1 MKEKYDVIG
10 MSCSA
15 CSAHI
20 DKAIRN
26 VDGVQDVNVNLLNNS
41 MVVDYDD
48 QKVNPK
54 LIMKTV
60 EDAGYKAVL
69 PEQTTVSQKQDNP
82 LKQKKKSL
90 ILSFVF
96 LIPLFYISM
105 GHMMHMPLPS
115 FLLGKENM
123 MVFALTQL
131 FLTLPILY
139 INRGYFERGWKAL
152 MNRSPNMDTLIAI
165 GSFAATIYSI
175 YAIFMMGYDLGHGYM
190 DDAHHYMMQLYF
202 ESAGMILALI
212 SLGKYLEA
220 RSKKKTSE
228 AIEKLMNLRPTNAII
243 LQDGQEVI
251 VPIEQ
256 VQVGDIVVVKSGQ
269 SIPVDGDIIQGSLSV
284 DESMITG
291 ESLPV
296 DKSVGDKVIGA
307 TMNVNGYVQVRV
319 THTSEE
325 TVLSQIISLVE
336 DASSSKAPIAKLA
349 DKISGIFVPVVM
361 SIAFVTFIAW
371 LVLGESFHFALT
383 CAISVLV
390 ISCPCA
396 LGLATP
402 TAIMVGTGKG
412 AQLGILIKSAENLE
426 TLSQADTIV
435 LDKTGTMTQGKPQV
449 TEVIPIDISE
459 DELLKLAASIETA
472 SEHPLAK
479 SIVQYVQEK
488 QLDYTSV
495 DSFEMIQG
503 QGLKG
508 VFNGDELL
516 SGNKRLM
523 NAHEIDLSKIQEISQ
538 ELASAGKTPLYYAY
552 QGRLIGMIVVSDVLK
567 ETTVSAI
574 EQLKSMNLEIYM
586 LTGDNAVTAKAIGN
600 RLNIQTIAE
609 VLPQDKEEHIRH
621 LQEKGHKVVMVGDGI
636 NDAPALMRADVG
648 IAMTSGTDIAMDSAD
663 LVLMKNDL
671 KDVVT
676 SIELSHAVL
685 KNIKENL
692 FWAFFYNV
700 IGIPIAAGVFYYAF
714 GWLLDPMFGAAA
726 MSLSSVFVVSNALRL
741 KWFQPR
747 RMKVK
752 HNEEKKVEDKKMKK
766 MIIEGMMCMNCQRH
780 VDKALNSID
789 GVQARVDLENH
800 CAYVEFNKDVSDD
813 VLKQA
818 VEEAGYTVKGFESC
832 KLIKNK

>member
-48 QKVNPK
+48 QKVNPD

-69 PEQTTVSQKQDNP
+69 PKQATVSQKQENP

-105 GHMMHMPLPS
+105 GHMMNMPLPS
-115 FLLGKENM
+115 ILLGKENM

-139 INRGYFERGWKAL
+139 INRGYYKRGLKAL
-152 MNRSPNMDTLIAI
+152 MNKSPNMDTLIAI
-165 GSFAATIYSI
+165 GSFAAVIYSI
-175 YAIFMMGYDLGHGYM
+175 YAIFMMGYDLGHGYI

-202 ESAGMILALI
+202 ESAGMILTLI

-220 RSKKKTSE
+220 CSKKKTSE
-228 AIEKLMNLRPTNAII
+228 AIEKLMNLRPAHATI
-243 LQDGQEVI
+243 LQDGQEMI

-296 DKSVGDKVIGA
+296 DKTVDDKVIGA
-307 TMNVNGYVQVRV
+307 TMNVNGYIQIKV

-325 TVLSQIISLVE
+325 TVLSQIINLVE
-336 DASSSKAPIAKLA
+336 DASSSKSPIAKLA

-361 SIAFVTFIAW
+361 SIAFITFIAW

-402 TAIMVGTGKG
+402 TAIMVGTGKS

-426 TLSQADTIV
+426 ILSQADTVV

-449 TEVIPIDISE
+449 TEVIPIDVSE
-459 DELLKLAASIETA
+459 DELLKFAASIETS

-479 SIVQYVQEK
+479 SIVRYVQEK

-508 VFNGDELL
+508 VFNGHELL

-523 NAHEIDLSKIQEISQ
+523 SDHDIDLSSVQSISQ
-538 ELASAGKTPLYYAY
+538 KLASVGKTPLYYAY
-552 QGRLIGMIVVSDVLK
+552 QGHLIGMIVVSDVLK
-567 ETTVSAI
+567 DTTVEAI
-574 EQLKSMNLEIYM
+574 EQLKSMNLDIYM
-586 LTGDNAVTAKAIGN
+586 LTGDNAITAKAIGN

-609 VLPQDKEEHIRH
+609 VLPQDKEKHIRD
-621 LQEKGHKVVMVGDGI
+621 LQDKGHKVVMVGDGI

-700 IGIPIAAGVFYYAF
+700 IGIPVAAGVFYYAF

-741 KWFQPR
+741 KWFQPHQI
-747 RMKVK
+747 KVQ
-752 HNEEKKVEDKKMKK
+752 HNEEKKVEEKKMKK
-766 MIIEGMMCMNCQRH
+766 MNIEGMMCINCQRH
-780 VDKALNSID
+780 VDKALNAIE

-800 CAYVEFNKDVSDD
+800 CAYIELSKEVSDV

-818 VEEAGYTVKGFESC
+818 VEEAGYTVKGFE
-832 KLIKNK
+832 

>member
-48 QKVNPK
+48 QKVNPD

-69 PEQTTVSQKQDNP
+69 PKQATVSQKQENP

-96 LIPLFYISM
+96 LTPLFYISM
-105 GHMMHMPLPS
+105 GHMMNMPLPS
-115 FLLGKENM
+115 ILLGKENM

-139 INRGYFERGWKAL
+139 INREYYKRGLKAL
-152 MNRSPNMDTLIAI
+152 MNKSPNMDTLIAI
-165 GSFAATIYSI
+165 GSFAAVIYSI

-202 ESAGMILALI
+202 ESAGMILTLI

-220 RSKKKTSE
+220 CSKKKTSE
-228 AIEKLMNLRPTNAII
+228 AIEKLMNLRPAHATI
-243 LQDGQEVI
+243 LQDGQEMI

-296 DKSVGDKVIGA
+296 DKTVGDKVIGA
-307 TMNVNGYVQVRV
+307 TMNVNGYIQIKV

-325 TVLSQIISLVE
+325 TVLSQIINLVE

-361 SIAFVTFIAW
+361 SIAFITFIAW

-426 TLSQADTIV
+426 ILSQADTVV

-449 TEVIPIDISE
+449 TEVIPIDVSE
-459 DELLKLAASIETA
+459 DELLKFAASIETS

-479 SIVQYVQEK
+479 SIVRYVQEK

-508 VFNGDELL
+508 VFNGHELL

-523 NAHEIDLSKIQEISQ
+523 SDHDIDLSSVQSISQ
-538 ELASAGKTPLYYAY
+538 KLASVGKTPLYYAY
-552 QGRLIGMIVVSDVLK
+552 QGHLIGMIVVSDVLK
-567 ETTVSAI
+567 DTTVEAI
-574 EQLKSMNLEIYM
+574 EQLKSMNLDIYM
-586 LTGDNAVTAKAIGN
+586 LTGDNAITAKAIGS

-609 VLPQDKEEHIRH
+609 VLPQDKEKHIRD
-621 LQEKGHKVVMVGDGI
+621 LQDKGHKVVMVGDGI

-700 IGIPIAAGVFYYAF
+700 IGIPVAAGVFYYAF

-741 KWFQPR
+741 KWFQPHQI
-747 RMKVK
+747 KVQ
-752 HNEEKKVEDKKMKK
+752 HNEEKKVEEKKMKK
-766 MIIEGMMCMNCQRH
+766 MNIEGMMCINCQRH
-780 VDKALNSID
+780 VDKALNAIE

-800 CAYVEFNKDVSDD
+800 CAYIELSKEVSDD

-818 VEEAGYTVKGFESC
+818 VEEAGYTVKGFE
-832 KLIKNK
+832 

>member
-48 QKVNPK
+48 QKVNPD

-69 PEQTTVSQKQDNP
+69 PKQATVSQKQENP

-105 GHMMHMPLPS
+105 GHMMNMPLPS
-115 FLLGKENM
+115 ILLGKENM

-139 INRGYFERGWKAL
+139 INRGYYKRGLKAL
-152 MNRSPNMDTLIAI
+152 MNKSPNMDTLIAI
-165 GSFAATIYSI
+165 GSFAAVIYSI

-190 DDAHHYMMQLYF
+190 DDAHHYMMQLYY
-202 ESAGMILALI
+202 ESAGMILTLI

-220 RSKKKTSE
+220 CSKKKTSE
-228 AIEKLMNLRPTNAII
+228 AIEKLMNLRPAHATI
-243 LQDGQEVI
+243 LQDGQEMI

-296 DKSVGDKVIGA
+296 DKTVDDKVIGA
-307 TMNVNGYVQVRV
+307 TMNVNGYIQIKV

-325 TVLSQIISLVE
+325 TVLSQIINLVE

-361 SIAFVTFIAW
+361 SIAFITFIAW

-426 TLSQADTIV
+426 ILSQADTVV

-449 TEVIPIDISE
+449 TEVIPIDVSE
-459 DELLKLAASIETA
+459 DELLKFAASIETS

-479 SIVQYVQEK
+479 TIVRYVQEK

-508 VFNGDELL
+508 VFNGHELL

-523 NAHEIDLSKIQEISQ
+523 SDHDIDLSSVQSISQ
-538 ELASAGKTPLYYAY
+538 KLASVGKTPLYYAY
-552 QGRLIGMIVVSDVLK
+552 QGHLIGMIVVSDVLK
-567 ETTVSAI
+567 DTTVEAI
-574 EQLKSMNLEIYM
+574 EQLKSMNLDIYM
-586 LTGDNAVTAKAIGN
+586 LTGDNAITAKAIGN

-609 VLPQDKEEHIRH
+609 VLPQDKEKHIRD
-621 LQEKGHKVVMVGDGI
+621 LQDKGHKVVMVGDGI

-700 IGIPIAAGVFYYAF
+700 IGIPVAAGVFYYAF

-741 KWFQPR
+741 KWFQPHQI
-747 RMKVK
+747 KVQ
-752 HNEEKKVEDKKMKK
+752 HNEEKKVEEKKMKK
-766 MIIEGMMCMNCQRH
+766 MNIEGMMCINCQRH
-780 VDKALNSID
+780 VDKALNAIE

-800 CAYVEFNKDVSDD
+800 CAYIELSKEVSDD

-818 VEEAGYTVKGFESC
+818 VEEAGYTVKGFE
-832 KLIKNK
+832 

>member
-48 QKVNPK
+48 QKVNPD

-69 PEQTTVSQKQDNP
+69 PKRATVSQKQENP

-96 LIPLFYISM
+96 LTPLFYISM
-105 GHMMHMPLPS
+105 GHMMNMPLPS
-115 FLLGKENM
+115 ILLGKENM

-139 INRGYFERGWKAL
+139 INREYYKRGLKAL
-152 MNRSPNMDTLIAI
+152 MNKSPNMDTLIAI
-165 GSFAATIYSI
+165 GSFAAVIYSI

-202 ESAGMILALI
+202 ESAGMILTLI

-220 RSKKKTSE
+220 CSKKKTSE
-228 AIEKLMNLRPTNAII
+228 AIEKLMNLRPAHATI
-243 LQDGQEVI
+243 LQDGQEMI

-296 DKSVGDKVIGA
+296 DKTVGDKVIGA
-307 TMNVNGYVQVRV
+307 TMNVNGYIQIKV

-325 TVLSQIISLVE
+325 TVLSQIINLVE

-361 SIAFVTFIAW
+361 SIAFITFIAW

-426 TLSQADTIV
+426 ILSQADTVV

-449 TEVIPIDISE
+449 TEVIPIDMSE
-459 DELLKLAASIETA
+459 DELLKFAASIETS

-479 SIVQYVQEK
+479 SIVRYVQEK

-508 VFNGDELL
+508 VFNGHELL

-523 NAHEIDLSKIQEISQ
+523 SDHDIDLSSVQSISQ
-538 ELASAGKTPLYYAY
+538 KLASVGKTPLYYAY
-552 QGRLIGMIVVSDVLK
+552 QGHLIGMIVVSDVLK
-567 ETTVSAI
+567 DTTVEAI
-574 EQLKSMNLEIYM
+574 EQLKSMNLDIYM
-586 LTGDNAVTAKAIGN
+586 LTGDNAITAKAIGN

-609 VLPQDKEEHIRH
+609 VLPQDKEKHIRD
-621 LQEKGHKVVMVGDGI
+621 LQDKGHKVVMVGDGI

-700 IGIPIAAGVFYYAF
+700 IGIPVAAGVFYYAF

-741 KWFQPR
+741 KWFQPHQI
-747 RMKVK
+747 KVQ
-752 HNEEKKVEDKKMKK
+752 HNEEKKVEEKKMKK
-766 MIIEGMMCMNCQRH
+766 MNIEGMMCINCQRH
-780 VDKALNSID
+780 VDKALNAIE

-800 CAYVEFNKDVSDD
+800 CAYIELSKEVSDD

-818 VEEAGYTVKGFESC
+818 VEEAGYTVKGFE
-832 KLIKNK
+832 

>member
-48 QKVNPK
+48 QKVNPD

-69 PEQTTVSQKQDNP
+69 PKQATVSQKQENP

-105 GHMMHMPLPS
+105 GHMMNMPLPS
-115 FLLGKENM
+115 ILLGKENM

-139 INRGYFERGWKAL
+139 INRGYYKRGLKAL
-152 MNRSPNMDTLIAI
+152 MNKSPNMDTLIAI
-165 GSFAATIYSI
+165 GSFAAVIYSI

-202 ESAGMILALI
+202 ESAGMILTLI

-220 RSKKKTSE
+220 CSKKKTSE
-228 AIEKLMNLRPTNAII
+228 AIEKLMNLRPAHATI
-243 LQDGQEVI
+243 LQDGQEMI

-296 DKSVGDKVIGA
+296 DKTVDDKVIGA
-307 TMNVNGYVQVRV
+307 TMNVNGYIQIKV

-325 TVLSQIISLVE
+325 TVLSQIINLVE
-336 DASSSKAPIAKLA
+336 DASSSKSPIAKLA

-361 SIAFVTFIAW
+361 SIAFITFIAW

-402 TAIMVGTGKG
+402 TAIMVGTGKS

-426 TLSQADTIV
+426 ILSQADTVV

-449 TEVIPIDISE
+449 TEVIPIDVSE
-459 DELLKLAASIETA
+459 DELLKFAASIETS

-479 SIVQYVQEK
+479 SIVRYVQEK

-508 VFNGDELL
+508 VFNGHELL

-523 NAHEIDLSKIQEISQ
+523 SDHDIDLSSVQSISQ
-538 ELASAGKTPLYYAY
+538 KLASVGKTPLYYAY
-552 QGRLIGMIVVSDVLK
+552 QGHLIGMIVVSDVLK
-567 ETTVSAI
+567 DTTVEAI
-574 EQLKSMNLEIYM
+574 EQLKSMNLDIYM
-586 LTGDNAVTAKAIGN
+586 LTGDNAITAKAIGN

-609 VLPQDKEEHIRH
+609 VLPQDKEKHIRG
-621 LQEKGHKVVMVGDGI
+621 LQDKGHKVVMVGDGI

-700 IGIPIAAGVFYYAF
+700 IGIPVAAGVFYYAF

-741 KWFQPR
+741 KWFQPHQI
-747 RMKVK
+747 KVQ
-752 HNEEKKVEDKKMKK
+752 HNEEKKVEEKKMKK
-766 MIIEGMMCMNCQRH
+766 MNIEGMMCINCQRH
-780 VDKALNSID
+780 VDKALNAIE

-800 CAYVEFNKDVSDD
+800 CAYIELSKEVSDD

-818 VEEAGYTVKGFESC
+818 VEEAGYTVKGFE
-832 KLIKNK
+832 

>member
-48 QKVNPK
+48 QKVNPD

-69 PEQTTVSQKQDNP
+69 PKRATVSQKQENP

-96 LIPLFYISM
+96 LTPLFYISM
-105 GHMMHMPLPS
+105 GHMMNMPLPS
-115 FLLGKENM
+115 ILLGKENM

-139 INRGYFERGWKAL
+139 INREYYKRGLKAL
-152 MNRSPNMDTLIAI
+152 MNKSPNMDTLIAI
-165 GSFAATIYSI
+165 GSFAAVIYSI

-202 ESAGMILALI
+202 ESAGMILTLI

-220 RSKKKTSE
+220 CSKKKTSE
-228 AIEKLMNLRPTNAII
+228 AIEKLMNLRPAHATI
-243 LQDGQEVI
+243 LQDGQEMI

-296 DKSVGDKVIGA
+296 DKTVGDKVIGA
-307 TMNVNGYVQVRV
+307 TMNVNGYIQIKV

-325 TVLSQIISLVE
+325 TVLSQIINLVE

-361 SIAFVTFIAW
+361 SIAFITFIAW

-426 TLSQADTIV
+426 ILSQADTVV

-449 TEVIPIDISE
+449 TEVIPIDVSE
-459 DELLKLAASIETA
+459 DELLKFAASIETS

-479 SIVQYVQEK
+479 SIVRYVQEK

-508 VFNGDELL
+508 VFNGHELL

-523 NAHEIDLSKIQEISQ
+523 SDHDIDLSSVQSISQ
-538 ELASAGKTPLYYAY
+538 KLASVGKTPLYYAY
-552 QGRLIGMIVVSDVLK
+552 QGHLIGMIVVSDVLK
-567 ETTVSAI
+567 DTTVEAI
-574 EQLKSMNLEIYM
+574 EQLKSMNLDIYM
-586 LTGDNAVTAKAIGN
+586 LTGDNAITAKAIGN

-609 VLPQDKEEHIRH
+609 VLPQDKEKHIRD
-621 LQEKGHKVVMVGDGI
+621 LQDKGHKVVMVGDGI

-700 IGIPIAAGVFYYAF
+700 IGIPVAAGVFYYAF

-741 KWFQPR
+741 KWFQPHQI
-747 RMKVK
+747 KVQ
-752 HNEEKKVEDKKMKK
+752 HNEEKKVEEKKMKK
-766 MIIEGMMCMNCQRH
+766 MNIEGMMCINCQRH
-780 VDKALNSID
+780 VDKALNAIE

-800 CAYVEFNKDVSDD
+800 CAYIELSKEVSDD

-818 VEEAGYTVKGFESC
+818 VEEAGYTVKGFE
-832 KLIKNK
+832 

>member
-48 QKVNPK
+48 QKVNPD

-69 PEQTTVSQKQDNP
+69 PKQATVSQKQENP

-105 GHMMHMPLPS
+105 GHMMNMPLPS
-115 FLLGKENM
+115 ILLGKENM

-139 INRGYFERGWKAL
+139 INRGYYKRGLKAL
-152 MNRSPNMDTLIAI
+152 MNKSPNMDTLIAI
-165 GSFAATIYSI
+165 GSFAAVIYSI

-202 ESAGMILALI
+202 ESAGMILTLI

-220 RSKKKTSE
+220 CSKKKTSE
-228 AIEKLMNLRPTNAII
+228 AIEKLMNLRPAHATI
-243 LQDGQEVI
+243 LQDGQEMI

-256 VQVGDIVVVKSGQ
+256 AQVGDIVVVKSGQ

-296 DKSVGDKVIGA
+296 DKTVDDKVIGA
-307 TMNVNGYVQVRV
+307 TMNVNGYIQIKV

-325 TVLSQIISLVE
+325 TVLSQIINLVE
-336 DASSSKAPIAKLA
+336 DASSSKSPIAKLA

-361 SIAFVTFIAW
+361 SIAFITFIAW

-402 TAIMVGTGKG
+402 TAIMVGTGKS

-426 TLSQADTIV
+426 ILSQADTVV

-449 TEVIPIDISE
+449 TEVIPIDVSE
-459 DELLKLAASIETA
+459 DELLKFAASIETS

-479 SIVQYVQEK
+479 SIVRYVQEK

-508 VFNGDELL
+508 VFNGHELL

-523 NAHEIDLSKIQEISQ
+523 SDHDIDLSSVQSISQ
-538 ELASAGKTPLYYAY
+538 KLASVGKTPLYYAY
-552 QGRLIGMIVVSDVLK
+552 QGHLIGMIVVSDVLK
-567 ETTVSAI
+567 DTTVEAI
-574 EQLKSMNLEIYM
+574 EQLKSMNLDIYM
-586 LTGDNAVTAKAIGN
+586 LTGDNAITAKAIGN

-609 VLPQDKEEHIRH
+609 VLPQDKEKHIRG
-621 LQEKGHKVVMVGDGI
+621 LQDKGHKVVMVGDGI

-700 IGIPIAAGVFYYAF
+700 IGIPVAAGVFYYAF

-741 KWFQPR
+741 KWFQPHQI
-747 RMKVK
+747 KVQ
-752 HNEEKKVEDKKMKK
+752 HNEEKKVEEKKMKK
-766 MIIEGMMCMNCQRH
+766 MNIEGMMCINCQRH
-780 VDKALNSID
+780 VDKALNAIE

-800 CAYVEFNKDVSDD
+800 CAYIELSKEVSDD

-818 VEEAGYTVKGFESC
+818 VEEAGYTVKGFE
-832 KLIKNK
+832 

>member
-48 QKVNPK
+48 QKVNPD

-69 PEQTTVSQKQDNP
+69 PKQATVSQKQENP
-82 LKQKKKSL
+82 LKLKKKSL

-105 GHMMHMPLPS
+105 GHMMNMPLPS
-115 FLLGKENM
+115 ILLGKENM

-139 INRGYFERGWKAL
+139 INRGYYKRGLKGL
-152 MNRSPNMDTLIAI
+152 MNKSPNMDTLIAI
-165 GSFAATIYSI
+165 GSFAAVIYSI

-202 ESAGMILALI
+202 ESAGMILTLI

-220 RSKKKTSE
+220 CSKKKTSE
-228 AIEKLMNLRPTNAII
+228 AIEKLMNLRPAHATI
-243 LQDGQEVI
+243 LQDGQEMF

-296 DKSVGDKVIGA
+296 DKTVDDKVIGA
-307 TMNVNGYVQVRV
+307 TMNVNGYIQIKV

-325 TVLSQIISLVE
+325 TVLSQIINLVE

-361 SIAFVTFIAW
+361 SIAFITFIAW

-426 TLSQADTIV
+426 ILSQADTVV

-449 TEVIPIDISE
+449 TEVIPIDVSE
-459 DELLKLAASIETA
+459 DELLKFAASIETS

-479 SIVQYVQEK
+479 SIVRYVQEK

-508 VFNGDELL
+508 VFNGHELL

-523 NAHEIDLSKIQEISQ
+523 SDHDIDLSSVQSISQ
-538 ELASAGKTPLYYAY
+538 KLASVGKTPLYYAY
-552 QGRLIGMIVVSDVLK
+552 QGHLIGMIVVSDVLK
-567 ETTVSAI
+567 DTTVEAI
-574 EQLKSMNLEIYM
+574 EQLKSMNLDIYM
-586 LTGDNAVTAKAIGN
+586 LTGDNAITAKAIGN

-609 VLPQDKEEHIRH
+609 VLPQDKEKHIRD
-621 LQEKGHKVVMVGDGI
+621 LQDKGHKVVMVGDGI

-676 SIELSHAVL
+676 SIELSQAVL

-700 IGIPIAAGVFYYAF
+700 IGIPVAAGVFYYAF

-741 KWFQPR
+741 KWFQPHQI
-747 RMKVK
+747 KV
-752 HNEEKKVEDKKMKK
+752 
-766 MIIEGMMCMNCQRH
+766 
-780 VDKALNSID
+780 
-789 GVQARVDLENH
+789 
-800 CAYVEFNKDVSDD
+800 
-813 VLKQA
+813 
-818 VEEAGYTVKGFESC
+818 
-832 KLIKNK
+832 

>member
-48 QKVNPK
+48 QKVNPD

-69 PEQTTVSQKQDNP
+69 PKRATVSQKQENP

-96 LIPLFYISM
+96 LTPLFYISM
-105 GHMMHMPLPS
+105 GHMMNMPLPS
-115 FLLGKENM
+115 ILLGKENM

-139 INRGYFERGWKAL
+139 INREYYKRGLKAL
-152 MNRSPNMDTLIAI
+152 MNKSPNMDTLIAI
-165 GSFAATIYSI
+165 GSFAAVIYSI

-202 ESAGMILALI
+202 ESAGMILTLI

-220 RSKKKTSE
+220 CSKKKTSE
-228 AIEKLMNLRPTNAII
+228 AIEKLMNLRPAHATI
-243 LQDGQEVI
+243 LQDGQEMI

-296 DKSVGDKVIGA
+296 DKTVGDKVIGA
-307 TMNVNGYVQVRV
+307 TMNVNGYIQIKV

-325 TVLSQIISLVE
+325 TVLSQIINLVE

-361 SIAFVTFIAW
+361 SIAFITFIAW

-426 TLSQADTIV
+426 ILSQADTVV

-449 TEVIPIDISE
+449 TEVIPIDVSE
-459 DELLKLAASIETA
+459 DELLKFAASIETS

-479 SIVQYVQEK
+479 SIVRYVQEK

-508 VFNGDELL
+508 VFNGHELL

-523 NAHEIDLSKIQEISQ
+523 SDHDIDLSSVQSISQ
-538 ELASAGKTPLYYAY
+538 KLASVGKTPLYYAY
-552 QGRLIGMIVVSDVLK
+552 QGHLIGMIVVSDVLK
-567 ETTVSAI
+567 DTTVEAI
-574 EQLKSMNLEIYM
+574 EQLKSMNLDIYM
-586 LTGDNAVTAKAIGN
+586 LTGDNAITAKAIGN

-609 VLPQDKEEHIRH
+609 VLPQDKEKHIRD
-621 LQEKGHKVVMVGDGI
+621 LQDKGHKVVMVGDGI

-700 IGIPIAAGVFYYAF
+700 IGFPVAAGVFYYAF

-741 KWFQPR
+741 KWFQPHQI
-747 RMKVK
+747 KVQ
-752 HNEEKKVEDKKMKK
+752 HNEEKKVEEKKMKK
-766 MIIEGMMCMNCQRH
+766 MNIEGMMCINCQRH
-780 VDKALNSID
+780 VDKALNAIE

-800 CAYVEFNKDVSDD
+800 CAYIELSKEVSDD

-818 VEEAGYTVKGFESC
+818 VEEAGYTVKGFE
-832 KLIKNK
+832 